1 MRRRQFA
8 CIGLLIVSAVGGV
21 RVGAG
26 QPQGVGQLPSPLPL
40 TSPIRE
46 RGSSISPAYEGWYHD
61 KDGSV
66 RLLVGYFNRNT
77 KQEFDIPTGPNN
89 RIEGIDGGPDL
100 GQPTHFLPGRQWGL
114 FSIKLPK
121 DFGNKKATWTIVANG
136 FTNTVTLHTQA
147 DYIVEPFAD
156 AANKN
161 TPPALK
167 FTPGGPPLMGPPATI
182 AEKYT
187 AVAGTPFALTV
198 WATDEGPKINIPE
211 PRRGGRAGGAGRG
224 AAAGVPAEFQPP
236 PPLALTWSVYR
247 AAPGGAVKFDN
258 PKPAIDKADGK
269 AIVQATFSAPGEYI
283 LRLEGNDSTGV
294 GGGGFQC
301 CWTNAHVSV
310 TVKPAAGT
318 GG

>member
-1 MRRRQFA
+1 MRGRQIA
-8 CIGLLIVSAVGGV
+8 CVGLLIVSATGGALV
-21 RVGAG
+21 RAG
-26 QPQGVGQLPSPLPL
+26 QTPQGVGQLPSSLPL

-46 RGSSISPAYEGWYHD
+46 RGSSVSPAFEGWYFE
-61 KDGSV
+61 KDGSQ

-77 KQEFDIPTGPNN
+77 KQEFDIPAGPNN
-89 RIEGIDGGPDL
+89 RIEGLGPSVDL

-114 FSIKLPK
+114 FSIALPK

-161 TPPALK
+161 TPPVVK
-167 FTPGGPPLMGPPATI
+167 FKADGPAHTGSPKSI

-187 AVAGTPFALTV
+187 ATVGVPLALTV

-211 PRRGGRAGGAGRG
+211 ERGRGRGRGAAGRG
-224 AAAGVPAEFQPP
+224 AAASEFQPP
-236 PPLALTWSVYR
+236 PPLALTWSAYR
-247 AAPGGAVKFDN
+247 APGEVKFDKA
-258 PKPAIDKADGK
+258 KPDIDKEAGGK
-269 AIVQATFSAPGEYI
+269 ATVNATFSAPGEYL
-283 LRLEGNDSTGV
+283 LRLEANDSTGV

-301 CWTNAHVSV
+301 CWTNAHVAV
-310 TVKPAAGT
+310 TVKPAGAT